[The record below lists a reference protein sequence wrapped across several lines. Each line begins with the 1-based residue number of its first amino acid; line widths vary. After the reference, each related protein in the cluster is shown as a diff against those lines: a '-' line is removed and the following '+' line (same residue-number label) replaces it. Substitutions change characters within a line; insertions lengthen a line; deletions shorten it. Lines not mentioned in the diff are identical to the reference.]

1 MQPNDLVPQHADRVE
16 RSCRFAGAVLLV
28 GAVAVPWL
36 SDVVL
41 SRTPQFWTGW
51 FYGYGVAARIL
62 APAGA
67 MLIATSLAVR
77 ALIRPF
83 SRPSARDQLITG
95 LALVALGL
103 LQLTFGAR
111 LLILFTDFLGATA
124 NAGVLLVEFL
134 ASVVSV
140 LALPVGMALLA
151 ANPLVRIA
159 QTMQPHTRSAEP
171 PDIESLD

>member
-1 MQPNDLVPQHADRVE
+1 MQPDEAVTHRGDRVE
-16 RSCRFAGAVLLV
+16 RSCRIAGALLLV

-41 SRTPQFWTGW
+41 SRTPQVWTGL
-51 FYGYGVAARIL
+51 FFGYGAAARIL

-67 MLIATSLAVR
+67 MLVATSLAVR
-77 ALIRPF
+77 ALTRPF
-83 SRPSARDQLITG
+83 SRPSAREQLITG
-95 LALVALGL
+95 VALVILGL
-103 LQLTFGAR
+103 LQLTVGAW
-111 LLILFTDFLGATA
+111 LLTVFSDFLGATA
-124 NAGVLLVEFL
+124 NAGVLLLEL
-134 ASVVSV
+134 MASVVSL